1 MLGTIDQY
9 LDDVQAS
16 FALALSA
23 TKELLPASV
32 KQEEQRARMGM
43 QGPVWGMLAERTA
56 LEHRTADGLITKSLL
71 EALAGMSDALT
82 QAEGARL
89 HLAASVRMVDLSL
102 GKHRER

>member
-9 LDDVQAS
+9 LEDAKAS
-16 FALALSA
+16 LSLAIVT

-32 KQEEQRARMGM
+32 KQEEHLARTGM
-43 QGPVWGMLAERTA
+43 QGPVWGILAERTA
-56 LEHRTADGLITKSLL
+56 LEHRTADGMITKSVL
-71 EALAGMSDALT
+71 EALACMSDALT
-82 QAEGARL
+82 QAAGARL

>member
-9 LDDVQAS
+9 LEDAKAS
-16 FALALSA
+16 LSLAIVA

-32 KQEEQRARMGM
+32 KQEEQRAHTGM